1 MKDEKSEKRKPKK
14 EIKKEEDK
22 KEIKKVE
29 KKEKKEENKKT
40 EKALFIQRLFAYLI
54 DIVII
59 SFIAGLIAIPFV
71 DAEQYNK
78 YSKDLK
84 EMTQK
89 FTTNEI
95 STEDYLIQ
103 SESLT
108 YTISRLNGPT
118 TFITVVLGVLYFVV
132 FQVYN
137 SGKTIGKK
145 LLSIKVISEDGD
157 LTINQMIFRSF
168 IANSILLNIINV
180 ILLITMNKSGYIY
193 TYGGFELIQ
202 YVITIVSLFMVMFS
216 KEGKA
221 VHDRLVHTKVV
232 RE

>member
-1 MKDEKSEKRKPKK
+1 MKDDKDGKSSKKNNIK
-14 EIKKEEDK
+14 EIEKEE
-22 KEIKKVE
+22 KVE
-29 KKEKKEENKKT
+29 A

-59 SFIAGLIAIPFV
+59 SFIASLIAIPFV

-95 STEDYLIQ
+95 NSEDYLIQ
-103 SESLT
+103 SETLT
-108 YTISRLNGPT
+108 YNISKLGCPI

-137 SGKTIGKK
+137 AGKTIGKK
-145 LLSIKVISEDGD
+145 IVGIKVVSEDGNIN
-157 LTINQMIFRSF
+157 INQMIFRSF
-168 IANSILLNIINV
+168 IANSILLNIINIV
-180 ILLITMNKSGYIY
+180 LLITMNKSGYIY
-193 TYGGFELIQ
+193 TYGCFELVQ
-202 YVITIVSLFMVMFS
+202 YTITVVSLFMVMFS
-216 KEGKA
+216 KDGKA
-221 VHDRLVHTKVV
+221 IHDRLVHTKVV
-232 RE
+232 RG